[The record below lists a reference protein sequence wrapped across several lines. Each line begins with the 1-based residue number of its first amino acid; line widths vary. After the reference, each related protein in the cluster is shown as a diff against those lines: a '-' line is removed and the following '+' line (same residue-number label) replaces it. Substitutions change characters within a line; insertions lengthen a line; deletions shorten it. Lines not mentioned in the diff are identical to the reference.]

1 MKTTPLTP
9 NEFVLSLLWTPH
21 GPYCANLYSPRSTMT
36 SGLPSILDLYQAK
49 EKNSRYTVL
58 SSISCIGR
66 CRGRPSGYRQWKF
79 RYRFGIPSEE
89 REKYN
94 NLNNLNQQQLREK
107 QHISHSRITISS
119 EKKYINAWEKCQ
131 R

>member
-1 MKTTPLTP
+1 MDRIAPTCTHQDL
-9 NEFVLSLLWTPH
+9 
-21 GPYCANLYSPRSTMT
+21 PR
-36 SGLPSILDLYQAK
+36 
-49 EKNSRYTVL
+49 RV
-58 SSISCIGR
+58 
-66 CRGRPSGYRQWKF
+66 GYRQWKF

-107 QHISHSRITISS
+107 QHISRSRITISS

-131 R
+131 Q